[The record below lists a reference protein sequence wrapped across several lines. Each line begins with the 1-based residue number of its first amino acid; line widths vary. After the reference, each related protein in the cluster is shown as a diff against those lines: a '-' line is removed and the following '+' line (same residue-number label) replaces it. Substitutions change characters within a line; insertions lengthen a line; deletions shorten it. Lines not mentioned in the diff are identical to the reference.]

1 MSFALTISGS
11 DEKNKVVWVT
21 GFFGTFLWYKTDILQ
36 GQIINYDG
44 KVKIWLDWL
53 NWLNS
58 TKKPYL
64 TVLPSVKNSV
74 KLCISVCYT
83 MLQYYFLNCFKNKFK
98 IRQMALVV
106 YNFKELRTNFNRF
119 PFFILKTIFYS
130 IIKENGILI
139 SLKNIKIS

>member
-53 NWLNS
+53 N
-58 TKKPYL
+58 
-64 TVLPSVKNSV
+64 
-74 KLCISVCYT
+74 
-83 MLQYYFLNCFKNKFK
+83 
-98 IRQMALVV
+98 
-106 YNFKELRTNFNRF
+106 
-119 PFFILKTIFYS
+119 
-130 IIKENGILI
+130 
-139 SLKNIKIS
+139 